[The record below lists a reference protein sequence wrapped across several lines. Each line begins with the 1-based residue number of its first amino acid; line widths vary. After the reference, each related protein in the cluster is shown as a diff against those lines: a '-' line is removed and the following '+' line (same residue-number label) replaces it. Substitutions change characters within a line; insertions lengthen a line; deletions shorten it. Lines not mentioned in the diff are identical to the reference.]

1 MKLKNLWLIAVAIL
15 IYACNAEETRS
26 WEVTFDPNKPKD
38 PNEQSIINVAA
49 GKFYKM
55 NVVANSAYA
64 DKAPLDPWTSGTKL
78 TDEETGTLSTKNRG
92 VGWNAQTVE
101 VIIDLGSLR
110 SITEVSVHAISDPTS
125 QIVFPAQIEVS
136 TSKDKSQWEKAAS
149 PISYSDS
156 NGKSD
161 AWGKTDFS
169 NVACRYVKA
178 TLKSSASTSTMMLI
192 DEIKVM
198 GEFHNDMK
206 YVPEKGC
213 YHGAFPPLYGFDPED
228 REGST
233 DQCAVAL
240 FEKLVGKQLSMIL
253 WYQNMEPGRNFSEMQ
268 TVREKYWGKNYQ
280 GKYRF
285 FLYGWLPVIPTQ
297 QMANGELDDFHK
309 SYFAEVAA
317 QQVRDMG
324 PIWFR
329 PANEMNGSWTPYYGD
344 PTNYVKA
351 WRRMYNIAEQLGVT
365 AYNVFV
371 WSPNSVS
378 MPGTEANAMK
388 NYYPGDMYVDW
399 LGVSCYP
406 PSLSATYPEERRYP
420 LTLMQGI
427 KQVSA
432 DKPIMISEGGYSST
446 CDHQRW
452 VREWFKLK
460 DEEPRVKAVV
470 WENHENAE
478 NGDRRLQSDP
488 LALELYKELVQDP
501 YWLDLIPD
509 AVYSE
514 IETRKNNSK

>member
-1 MKLKNLWLIAVAIL
+1 M
-15 IYACNAEETRS
+15 
-26 WEVTFDPNKPKD
+26 
-38 PNEQSIINVAA
+38 AA
-49 GKFYKM
+49 RH
-55 NVVANSAYA
+55 S
-64 DKAPLDPWTSGTKL
+64 
-78 TDEETGTLSTKNRG
+78 
-92 VGWNAQTVE
+92 
-101 VIIDLGSLR
+101 
-110 SITEVSVHAISDPTS
+110 H
-125 QIVFPAQIEVS
+125 
-136 TSKDKSQWEKAAS
+136 
-149 PISYSDS
+149 
-156 NGKSD
+156 
-161 AWGKTDFS
+161 
-169 NVACRYVKA
+169 
-178 TLKSSASTSTMMLI
+178 
-192 DEIKVM
+192 
-198 GEFHNDMK
+198 
-206 YVPEKGC
+206 
-213 YHGAFPPLYGFDPED
+213 
-228 REGST
+228 
-233 DQCAVAL
+233 
-240 FEKLVGKQLSMIL
+240 
-253 WYQNMEPGRNFSEMQ
+253 
-268 TVREKYWGKNYQ
+268 
-280 GKYRF
+280 
-285 FLYGWLPVIPTQ
+285 Q

-317 QQVRDMG
+317 QKVRDMG

>member
-1 MKLKNLWLIAVAIL
+1 
-15 IYACNAEETRS
+15 
-26 WEVTFDPNKPKD
+26 
-38 PNEQSIINVAA
+38 
-49 GKFYKM
+49 
-55 NVVANSAYA
+55 
-64 DKAPLDPWTSGTKL
+64 
-78 TDEETGTLSTKNRG
+78 
-92 VGWNAQTVE
+92 
-101 VIIDLGSLR
+101 
-110 SITEVSVHAISDPTS
+110 
-125 QIVFPAQIEVS
+125 
-136 TSKDKSQWEKAAS
+136 
-149 PISYSDS
+149 
-156 NGKSD
+156 
-161 AWGKTDFS
+161 
-169 NVACRYVKA
+169 
-178 TLKSSASTSTMMLI
+178 
-192 DEIKVM
+192 
-198 GEFHNDMK
+198 
-206 YVPEKGC
+206 
-213 YHGAFPPLYGFDPED
+213 
-228 REGST
+228 
-233 DQCAVAL
+233 
-240 FEKLVGKQLSMIL
+240 
-253 WYQNMEPGRNFSEMQ
+253 
-268 TVREKYWGKNYQ
+268 
-280 GKYRF
+280 
-285 FLYGWLPVIPTQ
+285 
-297 QMANGELDDFHK
+297 
-309 SYFAEVAA
+309 
-317 QQVRDMG
+317 MG

-329 PANEMNGSWTPYYGD
+329 PANEMDGSWTPYYGD